1 MPQLLALT
9 SAPLMPGSVGISH
22 PKFKRASTPASRNDS
37 RTTCAWRIS
46 CGMRQRFSS
55 LQAAIPRTL
64 PPRIHDGDQRGSKIP
79 EHCTGAHSGINSDCL
94 RQCSMLKRTPA
105 EASMYASAMT
115 QDTTENPYYV
125 SQEHPCESRSLS
137 TNCCTVQRGFPP
149 KGIFTGLGAPT
160 LASVC
165 QRRRVVWVPGAARLS
180 AT

>member
-1 MPQLLALT
+1 MPR
-9 SAPLMPGSVGISH
+9 SVGISR
-22 PKFKRASTPASRNDS
+22 PKFKRASRNDS

-46 CGMRQRFSS
+46 CGMGQRFSS
-55 LQAAIPRTL
+55 LQAAIPGTL

-94 RQCSMLKRTPA
+94 RQCSMLNRTPA

-125 SQEHPCESRSLS
+125 SQEHPCKSRSLS
-137 TNCCTVQRGFPP
+137 TNCCTVPKVLRLFPGTWGFPP